1 MDIDDYVIVINR
13 TDRFYGYKF
22 KVCGIQHD
30 FFGKI
35 TGYTVH
41 DGFGRHWKDYPPTD
55 LQYTT
60 QYRKKFDTQMQLL

>member
-1 MDIDDYVIVINR
+1 MDVDDYVVVINAS
-13 TDRFYGYKF
+13 DSFYGYKF
-22 KVCGIQHD
+22 KICGVQTD

-41 DGFGRHWKDYPPTD
+41 DGFGRHWRDYIPTD

-60 QYRKKFDTQMQLL
+60 RYKHKFTSQMQLL

>member
-1 MDIDDYVIVINR
+1 MDIDDYVVVIKR

-22 KVCGIQHD
+22 KICGVQND

-35 TGYTVH
+35 TSYTVN
-41 DGFGRHWKDYPPTD
+41 DEYNRHWRDYNPTD

-60 QYRKKFDTQMQLL
+60 RHRKKFSPQMQLL